1 MDQCFNRITLPEKK
15 TFRLFKP
22 PTPLSVTA
30 IEAALSGQIK
40 INMGCWLPADTLQ

>member
-1 MDQCFNRITLPEKK
+1 MLQQH
-15 TFRLFKP
+15 TFTWGGGGGVVYL
-22 PTPLSVTA
+22 TSPLSVTA